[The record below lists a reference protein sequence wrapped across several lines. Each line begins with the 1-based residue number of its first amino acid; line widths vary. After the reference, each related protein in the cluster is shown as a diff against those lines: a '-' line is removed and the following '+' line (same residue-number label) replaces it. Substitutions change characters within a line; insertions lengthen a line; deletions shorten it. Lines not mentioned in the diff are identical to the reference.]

1 MKTILSMLTMLAML
15 QTQLEVNVQLRQRVV
30 TVRDRAGQIARGL
43 KAEDFVLEEDG
54 EAQPIRHFTEDS
66 ETPVAL
72 GFLLDVSDSM
82 ALKLNKETKET
93 RLSAAVAASQLLIR
107 SMKPGDEFLLM
118 TVSTTLSVR
127 ENLTKDPRKV
137 EDRLVKLQASGRSH
151 LVPNLE
157 KAMKELRKSTHRK
170 RALVIFTDGEVSGE
184 RDHTRK
190 FLENAEMLIYT
201 FAINET
207 SANLA
212 PIGPAWMSTIVTG
225 TLLSENQRP
234 VPMLFGDEVLK
245 LLAGA
250 SGGRSEVFA
259 NASGRTV
266 SRVQDFAK
274 DIAAELRGQ
283 YTIGYYPNTSRSSI
297 QPTVRIRAKSP
308 EYQVRMQRNPIEI
321 VE

>member
-1 MKTILSMLTMLAML
+1 MKTLASILTVLTLL
-15 QTQLEVNVQLRQRVV
+15 QTQLEVSVQLRQLVV
-30 TVRDRAGQIARGL
+30 TVRGRDGQIARGL

-54 EAQPIRHFTEDS
+54 AAQTVRHFTEDS

-82 ALKLNKETKET
+82 AVKLSKETKET
-93 RLSAAVAASQLLIR
+93 RLAAAVAASQLLIR

-127 ENLTKDPRKV
+127 EKLTKDPRKV

-207 SANLA
+207 TSNLA
-212 PIGPAWMSTIVTG
+212 PFGPAGVSIMVTG
-225 TLLSENQRP
+225 TLLPEYQRP
-234 VPMLFGDEVLK
+234 VPMIFGDEVLK

-259 NASGRTV
+259 TASGRTL

-274 DIAAELRGQ
+274 DIGAELRGQ
-283 YTIGYYPNTSRSSI
+283 YTIGYYPKTSGS
-297 QPTVRIRAKSP
+297 PEKHAVRIRTKSP
-308 EYQVRMQRNPIEI
+308 EYQVRMQRSPIEI